1 MNDMQKR
8 AQAFEALFAH
18 KQEHAFIINA
28 NACSI
33 FGDWLAH
40 EKLHLSE
47 AEAAELTR
55 QLLVENLKH
64 GNTALILDLATHSLE
79 EHDIEVNPIELKKQ
93 FLHAQKQAQDEF
105 TKSLN

>member
-1 MNDMQKR
+1 MDNFQKR
-8 AQAFEALFAH
+8 AQAHEALFAH
-18 KQEHAFIINA
+18 KQEHTFIINA

-40 EKLHLSE
+40 EKMHLSG

-79 EHDIEVNPIELKKQ
+79 EHDIDVNPVELKKQ
-93 FLHAQKQAQDEF
+93 FLAAQKQAQDEF
-105 TKSLN
+105 IKSLN